1 MENGYYPA
9 GASFDNR
16 APFNKKRTED
26 CDACEG
32 KGTGMFSCCTGELIH
47 DHELGLCPECL
58 EHLVN
63 VKVLVRNQNNKY

>member
-47 DHELGLCPECL
+47 DHEL
-58 EHLVN
+58 
-63 VKVLVRNQNNKY
+63 